1 MLDEISAKSFGAS
14 PSGLLC
20 ADARCG
26 AESNATAKTER
37 INQLLD
43 LAVIRTVYYGGRD
56 HAMSPR
62 PTCVLGLQGP
72 SRTPLEIDSEACLN
86 AQRRMDSTVTR
97 SDKAKQLRIAT
108 YASVFTAI
116 VLIGVK
122 LAAWL
127 WTGSVSILASLIDSL
142 MDSIAST
149 INLFAVRYSLMPPDE
164 EHRFGHGKA
173 EPLAGLAQ
181 SAFICGSALF
191 LVLHAVDRLRFP
203 RDLQQV
209 GIGVAVMVLAIVLTA
224 GLLVIQRRVIRHT
237 QSTAIRADAF
247 HYATDLLT
255 NLSVIIALF
264 LTTYGWAWADS
275 AMAIGVAAYV
285 FYGAVRIGYE
295 AFQHLMDRELPTEV
309 QEQILAIA
317 FQNPRVRGAHDLRT
331 RQSGQVKFVQ
341 LHLELDDELTLT
353 QAHAIAVEIEEQ
365 ISALLPDAEVIIH
378 QDPAN
383 VTEHID
389 RKLWPPPN
397 RRV

>member
-1 MLDEISAKSFGAS
+1 VLEERSAKSFGAS
-14 PSGLLC
+14 PSELLC

-37 INQLLD
+37 INQLLN
-43 LAVIRTVYYGGRD
+43 LADIRTVYYGGRD
-56 HAMSPR
+56 HAMSQK
-62 PTCVLGLQGP
+62 PTCALRLRGP
-72 SRTPLEIDSEACLN
+72 KPDTARNRPRSVVECAEPDGFN
-86 AQRRMDSTVTR
+86 VTR

-255 NLSVIIALF
+255 NMSVIIALF

-275 AMAIGVAAYV
+275 VMAIGVAAYV
-285 FYGAVRIGYE
+285 FYGAARIGYE

-317 FQNPRVRGAHDLRT
+317 YRNPRVRGAHDLRT

-341 LHLELDDELTLT
+341 LHLELDNALTLT
-353 QAHAIAVEIEEQ
+353 QAHAIADEIEQE
-365 ISALLPDAEVIIH
+365 ISALLPEAEVIIH

-383 VTEHID
+383 VTEHTD

>member
-1 MLDEISAKSFGAS
+1 
-14 PSGLLC
+14 
-20 ADARCG
+20 
-26 AESNATAKTER
+26 
-37 INQLLD
+37 
-43 LAVIRTVYYGGRD
+43 
-56 HAMSPR
+56 MSPR
-62 PTCVLGLQGP
+62 PTCALGLQGAR
-72 SRTPLEIDSEACLN
+72 RTPLEIVPKAWLN
-86 AQRRMDSTVTR
+86 VPQQMDSTLTR
-97 SDKAKQLRIAT
+97 SDKAKQLRNAT

-122 LAAWL
+122 LVAWL

-209 GIGVAVMVLAIVLTA
+209 EIGVVVMVIAIVLTA
-224 GLLVIQRRVIRHT
+224 GLLLFQRRVIRHT

-264 LTTYGWAWADS
+264 LTMYGWAWADS
-275 AMAIGVAAYV
+275 VMAIGVAAYV

-295 AFQHLMDRELPTEV
+295 AFQHLMDRELPTEL

-341 LHLELDDELTLT
+341 LHLELEDQLTLA
-353 QAHAIAVEIEEQ
+353 QAHAIADEVEEQ

-383 VTEHID
+383 VTEDSD

-397 RRV
+397 PSV